1 MQRVLAL
8 SLLVASSAVMAESD
22 FKKQLNAFPNA
33 EPGMTRH
40 VIQLPQ
46 AEQEELLK
54 LELIPGKT
62 LEVDCNRQFFGGDL
76 EEKDLQGWGYSY
88 YVLSEVK
95 GPASTLMACPPDQ
108 EKKPAFVQVNTG
120 LGLVRYNSK
129 LPVVVYTPQDI
140 ELQYR
145 IWRGDE
151 HTTQAHSLEQL
162 ATDLEK

>member
-22 FKKQLNAFPNA
+22 FQKQLHAFPEA
-33 EPGMTRH
+33 ESGMTRH

-46 AEQEELLK
+46 AEQEQLLK

-62 LEVDCNRQFFGGDL
+62 LEVDCNRQFFGGSL
-76 EEKDLQGWGYSY
+76 EAKDLQGWGYSY
-88 YVLSEVK
+88 YVLSSVK

-108 EKKPAFVQVNTG
+108 AKKNAFVQVNTD

-129 LPVVVYTPQDI
+129 LPVVVYTPDDI

-151 HTTQAHSLEQL
+151 HTIQAHSLEQL
-162 ATDLEK
+162 AAELEK